1 MPTSPPFIDMS
12 RSRGLLVAPTND
24 ADTSPDNDVAG
35 TAASALY
42 AGDVS
47 TDAANPAVVPVVRR
61 ERRPDRRSQ
70 ETTRRILDA
79 AIAELYQSSYST
91 LTVRSVAARAGV
103 SSASAYKYFPT
114 KSALVAAMY
123 LRLLRTAPL
132 QVNTADSVKKRVVD
146 AMQSMA
152 MVIADQPELTQAC
165 AAALMA
171 DDEAV
176 RPILAETAREVSNR
190 LGAALGPGWSAAVQ
204 TTLEMTFAGAMMAA
218 RYLTY
223 EQIADQ
229 IVAAVNLILGAS
241 VA

>member
-1 MPTSPPFIDMS
+1 
-12 RSRGLLVAPTND
+12 
-24 ADTSPDNDVAG
+24 
-35 TAASALY
+35 
-42 AGDVS
+42 VS
-47 TDAANPAVVPVVRR
+47 TDAANPAVVPAVRR
-61 ERRPDRRSQ
+61 EHRPDRRPQ

-79 AIAELYQSSYST
+79 AIEELYQSSYST
-91 LTVRSVAARAGV
+91 LTVRRVAARAGV

-132 QVNTADSVKKRVVD
+132 QVNAADSVKKRVID

-176 RPILAETAREVSNR
+176 GPILADTAREVSDR
-190 LGAALGPGWSAAVQ
+190 IGTALGSGWSAAVQ

-218 RYLTY
+218 RFLTY

-229 IVAAVNLILGAS
+229 IAAAVNLILGAS

>member
-1 MPTSPPFIDMS
+1 MS

-24 ADTSPDNDVAG
+24 ADTSPDNDIAG
-35 TAASALY
+35 TAAGALY

-47 TDAANPAVVPVVRR
+47 TDAANPAVVPVARR

-79 AIAELYQSSYST
+79 AIEELCQSSYST
-91 LTVRSVAARAGV
+91 LTVRSVATRAGV
-103 SSASAYKYFPT
+103 SAASAYKYFPT
-114 KSALVAAMY
+114 KNALVAAMY

-132 QVNTADSVKKRVVD
+132 QVNAADSVKKRVID

-152 MVIADQPELTQAC
+152 MVTADQPELTQAC

-176 RPILAETAREVSNR
+176 RPILADTAREVSDR
-190 LGAALGPGWSAAVQ
+190 LGAALGSGWSAAVQ

-218 RYLTY
+218 RFLTY
-223 EQIADQ
+223 DQIADQ
-229 IVAAVNLILGAS
+229 IAAAVNLILGAS